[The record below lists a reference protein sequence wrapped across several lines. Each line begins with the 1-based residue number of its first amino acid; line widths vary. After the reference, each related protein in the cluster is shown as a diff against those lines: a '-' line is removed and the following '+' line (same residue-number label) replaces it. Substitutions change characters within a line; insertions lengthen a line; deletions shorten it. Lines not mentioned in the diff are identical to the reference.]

1 MSFILF
7 RFQQICVQQNGNG
20 DDDDDAALLAS
31 HLTNNQANKRTS
43 ETEIDRT
50 VKIN

>member
-7 RFQQICVQQNGNG
+7 RFEQICVQQNGNG
-20 DDDDDAALLAS
+20 DDDDAALLAS